1 MTKPKWQIKAEV
13 FSSPALL
20 LKPVW
25 NRNVEG
31 KKKKNPEEENRPG
44 QEKAREE
51 MRVERTNKRI
61 FSFGMF
67 FLTGK
72 KGTF

>member
-1 MTKPKWQIKAEV
+1 MLG
-13 FSSPALL
+13 SML
-20 LKPVW
+20 
-25 NRNVEG
+25 R
-31 KKKKNPEEENRPG
+31 KKNPEEENRPG

-61 FSFGMF
+61 FSFSMF
-67 FLTGK
+67 SLAGK

>member
-25 NRNVEG
+25 NRNVGLDVEE
-31 KKKKNPEEENRPG
+31 KKKKKTLRRKIGPDKKK
-44 QEKAREE
+44 QER
-51 MRVERTNKRI
+51 R
-61 FSFGMF
+61 
-67 FLTGK
+67 
-72 KGTF
+72 